1 MYERENMNI
10 RNYDSYVSL
19 TPVVESEMTAVDG
32 GFLVIREVVGGGIDF
47 EFFGKYSMT
56 LDKNGAT
63 FCGPKSCTTVK
74 PPN

>member
-1 MYERENMNI
+1 MDN
-10 RNYDSYVSL
+10 RNAVPSSFQ
-19 TPVVESEMTAVDG
+19 PICESELAAVDG

-63 FCGPKSCTTVK
+63 FCGTQSCVTVK
-74 PPN
+74 PPA